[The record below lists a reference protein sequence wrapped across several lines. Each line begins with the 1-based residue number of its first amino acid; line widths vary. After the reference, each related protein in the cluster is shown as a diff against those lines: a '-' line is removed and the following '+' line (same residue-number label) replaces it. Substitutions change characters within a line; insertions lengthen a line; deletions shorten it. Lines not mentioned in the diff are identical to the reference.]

1 MNALYLRAANESE
14 RARAASPLS
23 RVSYLRVWE
32 EDLMSLERI
41 NILGAAGGIK
51 RESEMLRQLGDR
63 TQFVSGFGRICSFAT
78 GSLIC
83 SSHTE

>member
-1 MNALYLRAANESE
+1 MHYIYERQTRAG
-14 RARAASPLS
+14 AASPLS

-51 RESEMLRQLGDR
+51 RESQMLRQLGIER
-63 TQFVSGFGRICSFAT
+63 S
-78 GSLIC
+78 
-83 SSHTE
+83 